1 MWMENRDRGRKQ
13 REKEREC
20 GKAVEFARPER
31 NSARNA
37 LKWNAMAM
45 RRYLSASPGVARVCI
60 CRCVCGRGLWQSD
73 RRQLELVQC
82 KRNADDKNNTRGNF
96 DLLTGVRLY

>member
-31 NSARNA
+31 KAARNA

-45 RRYLSASPGVARVCI
+45 RRYLSASPGAARVCI
-60 CRCVCGRGLWQSD
+60 CWCVCVG
-73 RRQLELVQC
+73 VAC
-82 KRNADDKNNTRGNF
+82 GN
-96 DLLTGVRLY
+96 LTGGSLSLCNVNETQTIKIIREAISIY

>member
-1 MWMENRDRGRKQ
+1 MEGKEREGEQ

-31 NSARNA
+31 KAARNA

-60 CRCVCGRGLWQSD
+60 CVLVCVWAWP
-73 RRQLELVQC
+73 V
-82 KRNADDKNNTRGNF
+82 AI
-96 DLLTGVRLY
+96 